1 MAYKKAALSLGETR
15 RLTRYEAE
23 ITIQFVVSG
32 PHLGVN
38 RLKCGIPARSA
49 ALAAI
54 QLGFEALAP

>member
-1 MAYKKAALSLGETR
+1 LAERR

-38 RLKCGIPARSA
+38 RLKWGIPARSA

-54 QLGFEALAP
+54 ELGFEALAP